1 MTVGRTVAWL
11 YALGLVASSAAGP
24 LRSPLSAPKI
34 VRRAT
39 SSADPSCPDGFFCQ
53 QSDCPSD
60 VVCPSGETCINFEGN
75 YACAPPGLQWCALN
89 PTTLQGV
96 GCDSGLC
103 CHGNCYTSDAVCC
116 DFPSIQ
122 CSIGTACNVCSPGQ
136 TCGSNQC
143 VGGAESTT
151 TTTTKTTSS
160 STTTS
165 LPPVVP
171 SSTTTTSTATKST
184 TSTTTTTS
192 KSTTTTT
199 STSTTSKTTTTT
211 SSTSSTSTTSRSTTT
226 TTTSSASSTPTQP
239 TQVDSFSFLGCYS
252 DQESP
257 RVLVADSKEDA
268 TGMTVE
274 ACVSLAKAGAWRYA
288 GVEYSR
294 QCFVGNTIH
303 DGTAYSDSD
312 CNMLCSGNAGETC
325 GGGNRVQ
332 IYADRTWEDPTYAEL
347 ADAIHQYN
355 ASVWQALQVLESYQ
369 NHLETLQGL
378 LQSSSAKV
386 KRADQSEYEQIELQ
400 MMGDQ
405 SDANEASS
413 SLSAAKSNGDRL
425 LTLGRR
431 LDTID
436 EDDPRVSEDAFE
448 EWDNAVDALQSQM
461 IEVIRDINANLVELS
476 DAIAA
481 GLAPAIDAAASISQ
495 LRITINAIGL
505 PVSAA
510 ASATGIFLVLATLAA
525 LFESNGSPP
534 VATPTIMPTTT
545 TMMTTATSTT
555 SSSTSST
562 SCAAT
567 ATTSPVII
575 MTVEGTTVQEFQ
587 DFVATLPKDPEALQ
601 FTESWQPNFVY
612 MGIVDQCTAE
622 MFNSNP
628 IVDAWS
634 VDGEIDLDSND
645 DTLDDAVSAKKRSYS
660 ATPAGSWHPGSTNN
674 PLDEP
679 WLKNDNLNATERQ
692 PHLQARIEPTANSRF
707 YLQQQ
712 SPGHLQWLS
721 QVSRYSNL
729 YGNYLSF
736 DDLLYNDPSN
746 ANANGAPIVYVIDS
760 AFLAG
765 HESFADR
772 LYDSFGVDDVG
783 TRKTG
788 LTIVPRN
795 GHGTCMASLATGAYH
810 SMGKTARLVA
820 VELVIS
826 KSGVILEMRARRA
839 AFVFHEIYRHIV
851 NNGAQ
856 GNAVISMSF
865 GGPRQAFLWGGS
877 LNPLDEPYRD
887 VFDKYLQW
895 FYDLGVAVIC
905 SAGNDATQQREPAQ
919 LDLNYLYPRGK
930 GGADTP
936 LIVVGNALFDN
947 SRNPTSQSRD
957 EEQRGILTL
966 YNIGTNVDCA
976 TVGYNDQGVDTSQLN
991 VYAVEPAG
999 TSQATAITA
1008 GMVAYYLSQPDL
1020 RTQFMANGLGSM
1032 SQAIKTYLLNT
1043 ANQYKLDAGL
1053 TDGIPRAALG
1063 DVVPCTGGTAGRP
1076 VINPNPFV
1084 PAATDG
1090 RQLVRTQVTDGT
1102 TVVIQNVPQCWDL
1115 N

>member
-1 MTVGRTVAWL
+1 MTVGRAVALL
-11 YALGLVASSAAGP
+11 YALGLVATSAASP
-24 LRSPLSAPKI
+24 LRAPLSAPKN

-39 SSADPSCPDGFFCQ
+39 SSADPSCPVGFFCQ

-136 TCGSNQC
+136 TCGTNQC
-143 VGGAESTT
+143 IGGAESTT
-151 TTTTKTTSS
+151 TTATRSTSS
-160 STTTS
+160 STTTT

-171 SSTTTTSTATKST
+171 SSTTTTSTTTRST
-184 TSTTTTTS
+184 ISTTTTTS
-192 KSTTTTT
+192 KTTTTTT

-211 SSTSSTSTTSRSTTT
+211 SSTSSASTTSKSTTT
-226 TTTSSASSTPTQP
+226 TTISSVSSTPTRP

-288 GVEYSR
+288 GVEYST

-312 CNMLCSGNAGETC
+312 CNMPCSGNTAETC

-347 ADAIHQYN
+347 ADAVHQYN

-369 NHLETLQGL
+369 GHLETLQGL
-378 LQSSSAKV
+378 LQSSSSAKA
-386 KRADQSEYEQIELQ
+386 KRADQSDYEEIELQ

-405 SDANEASS
+405 SAANEASS
-413 SLSAAKSNGDRL
+413 SLSAAKANGDRL

-436 EDDPRVSEDAFE
+436 EDDPSVSEEAFE

-461 IEVIRDINANLVELS
+461 IEVIRDLNANLVELS

-481 GLAPAIDAAASISQ
+481 GVAPAIDAAASIAQ
-495 LRITINAIGL
+495 LKITINAIGL

-510 ASATGIFLVLATLAA
+510 ASATGIFLVIATLAA

-534 VATPTIMPTTT
+534 VATPTIVPTTT
-545 TMMTTATSTT
+545 SMTTTATFTT

-622 MFNSNP
+622 KLNSNP

-660 ATPAGSWHPGSTNN
+660 ATPAGSSHPGSMNN
-674 PLDEP
+674 SHDEP
-679 WLKNDNLNATERQ
+679 WLNDDNLNATERQ

-736 DDLLYNDPSN
+736 DDLIYNDPSN

-765 HESFADR
+765 HESFAGR

-783 TRKTG
+783 SRKTG

-820 VELVIS
+820 VELVLS
-826 KSGVILEMRARRA
+826 KAGVMLRMRARRA
-839 AFVFHEIYRHIV
+839 GFVFQEIYRHIM

-865 GGPRQAFLWGGS
+865 GGPRQAFLWGES
-877 LNPLDEPYRD
+877 LNPLDEPQQD

-895 FYDLGVAVIC
+895 FYDLGIAVVC
-905 SAGNDATQQREPAQ
+905 SAGNDAAQQRDPAQ

-947 SRNPTSQSRD
+947 SRNPNSQFRD
-957 EEQRGILTL
+957 NDQRGILTL
-966 YNIGTNVDCA
+966 YNVGTNVDCA
-976 TVGYNDQGVDTSQLN
+976 TVGYNDQGVDTFQLN

-1008 GMVAYYLSQPDL
+1008 GMIAYYLSQPDL
-1020 RTQFMANGLGSM
+1020 RAQFMANGLGSM
-1032 SQAIKTYLLNT
+1032 SKAIKTYLQNT

-1063 DVVPCTGGTAGRP
+1063 DVVPCSGGTAGRP
-1076 VINPNPFV
+1076 AINPNPFV
-1084 PAATDG
+1084 PAATDL

-1102 TVVIQNVPQCWDL
+1102 TVVIQNVV
-1115 N
+1115 

>member
-1 MTVGRTVAWL
+1 MTVGRAVALL
-11 YALGLVASSAAGP
+11 YALGLVATSAASP
-24 LRSPLSAPKI
+24 LRAPLSAPKNA
-34 VRRAT
+34 RRAT
-39 SSADPSCPDGFFCQ
+39 SSADPSCPDGFLCQ

-122 CSIGTACNVCSPGQ
+122 CIDVHYDYYTINVVEYDNDSAAGRAFLDHYDKYYDE
-136 TCGSNQC
+136 NK
-143 VGGAESTT
+143 A
-151 TTTTKTTSS
+151 
-160 STTTS
+160 
-165 LPPVVP
+165 
-171 SSTTTTSTATKST
+171 
-184 TSTTTTTS
+184 
-192 KSTTTTT
+192 TTTTT

-211 SSTSSTSTTSRSTTT
+211 SSTSSASTTSKSTTT
-226 TTTSSASSTPTQP
+226 TTTSSVSSTPTRP

-312 CNMLCSGNAGETC
+312 CNMPCSGNTAETC

-369 NHLETLQGL
+369 THLETLQGL
-378 LQSSSAKV
+378 LQSSSSAKV
-386 KRADQSEYEQIELQ
+386 KRADQSDYEEIELQ

-405 SDANEASS
+405 SAANEASS
-413 SLSAAKSNGDRL
+413 SLSAAKANGDRL

-436 EDDPRVSEDAFE
+436 EDDPSVSEEAFE

-461 IEVIRDINANLVELS
+461 IEVIRDLNANLIELS

-481 GLAPAIDAAASISQ
+481 GVAPAIDAAASISQ

-510 ASATGIFLVLATLAA
+510 ASATGIFLVMATLAA

-545 TMMTTATSTT
+545 TMVTTATSTT
-555 SSSTSST
+555 SSTSST

-587 DFVATLPKDPEALQ
+587 EFVATLPKDPEALQ

-622 MFNSNP
+622 KFNSNP

-645 DTLDDAVSAKKRSYS
+645 DTLDDAVSGKKRSYS
-660 ATPAGSWHPGSTNN
+660 ATPAVSSHPGSINN
-674 PLDEP
+674 PHDEP
-679 WLKNDNLNATERQ
+679 WLSDNNLNSTERQ

-736 DDLLYNDPSN
+736 DDLIYNDPSN

-765 HESFADR
+765 HESFAGR

-783 TRKTG
+783 SRKTG

-820 VELVIS
+820 IELVLS
-826 KSGVILEMRARRA
+826 KAGVMLRMRARRA
-839 AFVFHEIYRHIV
+839 GFVFQEIYRHIV

-865 GGPRQAFLWGGS
+865 GGPRQAFLWGES
-877 LNPLDEPYRD
+877 LNPLDEPQQD

-895 FYDLGVAVIC
+895 FYDLGIAVVC
-905 SAGNDATQQREPAQ
+905 SAGNDAAQQRDPAQ

-947 SRNPTSQSRD
+947 SRNPNSQFRD
-957 EEQRGILTL
+957 NDQRGILTL
-966 YNIGTNVDCA
+966 YNVGTNVDCA

-1008 GMVAYYLSQPDL
+1008 GMIAYYLSQPDL
-1020 RTQFMANGLGSM
+1020 RAQFMANGLGSM
-1032 SQAIKTYLLNT
+1032 SKAIKTYLQNT

-1063 DVVPCTGGTAGRP
+1063 DVVPCTRGTAGRP
-1076 VINPNPFV
+1076 AINPNPFV
-1084 PAATDG
+1084 PAATDL